1 MLTYN
6 IFTTLS
12 IDISKINHLICKK
25 GTITMTVTCTTY
37 YRHTDLNTSNGALT
51 HRYYVR
57 DYLGSVRAVFDLYG
71 NLEQTND
78 YESAYLIPT
87 TTEQDNII
95 RTEFIKISKT
105 EDYSI
110 NPLAPNHCGTAVQRS
125 LQKAGIKVTS
135 ERTIP
140 SNGTSIGKRNKVTP
154 FSQMIFIIQ

>member
-1 MLTYN
+1 M
-6 IFTTLS
+6 TTACS
-12 IDISKINHLICKK
+12 
-25 GTITMTVTCTTY
+25 TY
-37 YRHTDLNTSNGALT
+37 YNHHGQPDKIYNEEGYIAL
-51 HRYYVR
+51 HGDSVSYHFFER

>member
-1 MLTYN
+1 M
-6 IFTTLS
+6 TT
-12 IDISKINHLICKK
+12 ICSSYYQYF
-25 GTITMTVTCTTY
+25 GTTTS
-37 YRHTDLNTSNGALT
+37 RALT

-57 DYLGSVRAVFDLYG
+57 DYLGSVREVFDLYG